1 MTSGSKSNNY
11 LIFLTNE
18 LHLEL
23 LSHDD
28 LQKKL
33 FSFIVFGMREPA
45 DLIDKQK

>member
-1 MTSGSKSNNY
+1 MVQNREK
-11 LIFLTNE
+11 FLKFFDKNE
-18 LHLEL
+18 LHPEL

-33 FSFIVFGMREPA
+33 FSFIVFGVREPA